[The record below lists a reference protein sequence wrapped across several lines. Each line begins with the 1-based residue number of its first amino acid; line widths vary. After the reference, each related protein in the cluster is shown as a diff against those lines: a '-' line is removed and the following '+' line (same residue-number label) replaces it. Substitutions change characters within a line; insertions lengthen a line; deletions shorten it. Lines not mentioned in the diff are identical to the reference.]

1 MSRKLRSAFIRMFY
15 ISGILF
21 LLISIATDAWP
32 LMPNEGVQVIRRIS
46 QQKGF
51 EERIAKNA
59 LILVYGDKTLR
70 PQAVNELQTTLPV
83 WERIQQGLEKGDASL
98 GLPGSTPREVDVL
111 ISQIRTDFIAID
123 TASRAI
129 LVRPDDPANAT
140 QLSIVLAHS
149 QPYYLKMSD
158 ISDVWQDKTQDV
170 GKIYFGIKLGIGL
183 VLLVFWILLI
193 ILHKRQSK
201 QKEHHS

>member
-21 LLISIATDAWP
+21 LLISIATDVWP

-51 EERIAKNA
+51 SERIAKNA
-59 LILVYGDKTLR
+59 LILVHGDEALR

-98 GLPGSTPREVDVL
+98 GLPGSTPREVDAL
-111 ISQIRTDFIAID
+111 ISQVRTDFIAID

-129 LVRPDDPANAT
+129 LVRPDDLANTT
-140 QLSIVLAHS
+140 QLSIVLTHS

-158 ISDVWQDKTQDV
+158 ISDLWQSKTQDV
-170 GKIYFGIKLGIGL
+170 GKIYFSIKLGIGL
-183 VLLVFWILLI
+183 ALLAFWILLI
-193 ILHKRQSK
+193 FLHRKK
-201 QKEHHS
+201 KEQF